1 MTAPLSED
9 QFIDLLVRGAGDD
22 DDAIPLNTAT
32 LDTTI
37 EDLGLDSLALMEV
50 ISLAKRERG
59 IVVPTD
65 VVNDVSTPR
74 DLLEAMNASVGNL
87 V

>member
-59 IVVPTD
+59 IAVPTD
-65 VVNDVSTPR
+65 VVNDVTTPR
-74 DLLEAMNASVGNL
+74 DLLDAMNASVGNL